1 MPTIAAIRREYKLKS
16 LNEKD
21 AAPNPIDQFT
31 TWWMDAVES
40 EIAEVNAMTLCTV
53 TPNGK
58 PNGRIVLLKGY
69 DETGFTFFTNYH
81 SQKGIELSASPFV
94 TLVFFWKE
102 LERQVRISGSVT
114 ILSETDNDAYF
125 QSRPRGSQLGA
136 WASPQSHEIESREVL
151 EQKLIELDLQYDG
164 GFVPRPPHWG
174 GYRVIPESI
183 EFWQGRTSRLHARLL
198 YTKKL
203 NDWNISRLA
212 P

>member
-1 MPTIAAIRREYKLKS
+1 MSTVAAIRREYKLKS

-40 EIAEVNAMTLCTV
+40 EIVEVNAMTLCTV

-81 SQKGIELSASPFV
+81 SQKGDELNATPFA

-102 LERQVRISGSVT
+102 LERQVRISGAVQQ
-114 ILSETDNDAYF
+114 LSQTDNDAYF

-151 EQKLIELDLQYDG
+151 EQKLIELEQQYDG
-164 GFVPRPPHWG
+164 GFVPRPTHWG
-174 GYRVIPESI
+174 GYRVIPETI
-183 EFWQGRTSRLHARLL
+183 EFWQGRPSRLHDRLL
-198 YTKKL
+198 YTKKM
-203 NDWNISRLA
+203 NEWNIRRLA

>member
-1 MPTIAAIRREYKLKS
+1 MSTIAAIRREYKLKS

-40 EIAEVNAMTLCTV
+40 EIVEVNAMTLCTV

-69 DETGFTFFTNYH
+69 DESGFTFFTNYH
-81 SQKGIELSASPFV
+81 SQKGNELSATAFA

-102 LERQVRISGSVT
+102 LERQVRISGAVQQ
-114 ILSETDNDAYF
+114 LLQTDNDAYF

-151 EQKLIELDLQYDG
+151 EQKLIELDQQYDG

-174 GYRVIPESI
+174 GYRVIPETI
-183 EFWQGRTSRLHARLL
+183 EFWQGRPSRLHDRLL
-198 YTKKL
+198 YTKKM
-203 NDWNISRLA
+203 NEWNIRRLA